1 MSVSLTNYIK
11 AVSEAEDPKRE
22 IKKWVGST
30 KGHRLIGDRC
40 MVATYA
46 RPERTA
52 GGIILSDNVR
62 QEDLYQGT
70 VGLLVLLGDAAFKY
84 DGSYAFSG
92 EPPKLFDWVVYRP
105 ADGFQV
111 AFNKASC
118 RIFSSDSIIGVV
130 SNPLAWY

>member
-1 MSVSLTNYIK
+1 MSISLTNYIK

-22 IKKWVGST
+22 ILKWVGST
-30 KGHRLIGDRC
+30 KGHHLTSDRV

-46 RPERTA
+46 RPEKTQ
-52 GGIILSDNVR
+52 GGIILSDNIR

-70 VGLLVLLGDAAFKY
+70 VGLLVLLGPAAFKY
-84 DGSYAFSG
+84 DGSYQFEG
-92 EPPKLFDWVVYRP
+92 PVHKVGDWVVYRP

-118 RIFSSDSIIGVV
+118 RIFRSESIIGV
-130 SNPLAWY
+130 SKNPLTWY